1 MLRAIL
7 TLTAMAML
15 AGCSASSTQSLQEQT
30 ANATAAA
37 KRDAV
42 AITKGVAEGLTRK
55 GPVNINTASEKSLE
69 GLPGMTP
76 EGARAIAAARPYRS
90 TQELLR
96 KHVVSREE
104 FDRIKPQ
111 IVTQ

>member
-1 MLRAIL
+1 MVV
-7 TLTAMAML
+7 L
-15 AGCSASSTQSLQEQT
+15 AGCTASGTQSLQEQT

-42 AITKGVAEGLTRK
+42 AITKGVAEGLVRK
-55 GPVNINTASEKSLE
+55 GPVNINTASEKSVE

-76 EGARAIAAARPYRS
+76 EGARAVLAARPYHS
-90 TQELLR
+90 TQDLLR

-104 FDRIKPQ
+104 FDRIKPR